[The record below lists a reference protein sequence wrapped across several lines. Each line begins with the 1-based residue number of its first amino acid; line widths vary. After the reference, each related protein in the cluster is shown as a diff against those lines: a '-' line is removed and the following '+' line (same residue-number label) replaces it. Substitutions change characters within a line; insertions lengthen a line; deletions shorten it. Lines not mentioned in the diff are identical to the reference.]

1 MKKVIFTIMMSCIA
15 VLAMAQKTV
24 ITGVLVDS
32 TLQEAEP
39 YATVRIFKVGKQQKP
54 AAMGLTDLEGRF
66 RQEVNGSGKYIVQL
80 SSVGKHDAIRQIT
93 LGKEQ
98 TIDLG
103 TILISEDAQMLK
115 GVEIIAQKPL
125 VKMEVDK
132 MSYNVQEDNDSKAST
147 VLDMLRKVP
156 MVTVDGED
164 NISVNGSSS
173 FKVYVDGKPNMMMS
187 SAPSQV
193 FKAMPASMV
202 KSIEVV
208 TNPGAKYDAEGG
220 AGVLNIVM
228 NKEAASA
235 MGGGSM
241 DGYNGSIR
249 AQAGNRS
256 WGGSGFVS
264 GQKGKLSFSANVMYN
279 HATPGTTSTTMERE
293 QLGANGSTMKMESTS
308 KPKTPF
314 TMGNLNLSYEVDSM
328 SSIGLTAGI
337 TSFNMKN
344 DGYSTTTMGGMLN
357 GNGYSYGTT
366 TGTKMSRTSFN
377 GSLDYQRFLNKERT
391 SSLTLTYQLTYA
403 PTNNENDSKFD
414 ILSNDATWVDLT
426 NRSSKNEERTTDHIF
441 QADYT
446 TPLSKSTTLNAGLKF
461 SHRKATSDAK
471 YYLADVYSEDLSSL
485 YDYNNS
491 ILAGYAEFV
500 SKFGKWGAKAG
511 LRYEQTWQD
520 VDYHLGNGDDFKT
533 NYGNLVP
540 SANLSYNITPTTNIG
555 LTYNMRISRP
565 GISYLNPYVDRSNP
579 TALTYG
585 NPDLKTEKTHS
596 VGLVF
601 NTFSSKLMLNVN
613 LRHSFTDNAIEQ
625 YSFYDSNNLLNTTY
639 DNTAKNHVT
648 SLNVYANWLLHKN
661 TRLFL
666 NGGVDYSDMRS
677 QALDLKNSGWHANA
691 MVGLQQT
698 LPANFKL
705 GAYLITSTK
714 RYSLQGWST
723 GFNMLTA
730 NISKTFFDDKLTLTL
745 SGLTPLGNGGKLNIE
760 NYTHGKDFT
769 NHMQINVPIQSF
781 SFTIAYNFGNTKK
794 QFKQRQTRVE
804 NDYIEHQSQGETINN
819 AQMGGSN

>member
-1 MKKVIFTIMMSCIA
+1 MRKTIFTIVLSIIA
-15 VLAMAQKTV
+15 TLAMAQKTV

-39 YATVRIFKVGKQQKP
+39 YATVRIFKAGKQKNP
-54 AAMGLTDLEGRF
+54 VAMGLTDLDGRF
-66 RQEVNGSGKYIVQL
+66 RQEVSGSGKHIVQL
-80 SSVGKHDAIRQIT
+80 SSVGKRDVVRQIT

-98 TIDLG
+98 KIDLG
-103 TILISEDAQMLK
+103 TILISEDATMLK

-193 FKAMPASMV
+193 FKAMPAAMV

-228 NKEAASA
+228 NKEAAAA

-241 DGYNGSIR
+241 DGYNGNVR
-249 AQAGNRS
+249 VQAGNKS
-256 WGGSGFVS
+256 WGGSAFVS
-264 GQKGKLSFSANVMYN
+264 GQKGKLTFSANAMYN
-279 HATPGTTSTTMERE
+279 HSNPGETTTTMERE
-293 QLGANGSTMKMESTS
+293 QLGAVTSMMETESSS

-314 TMGNLNLSYEVDSM
+314 GMGNLSLSYEIDSM
-328 SSIGLTAGI
+328 STLGFTAGI

-344 DGYSTTTMGGMLN
+344 NGYSKTLMGGTMY

-366 TGTKMSRTSFN
+366 TDTKMGRTSFN
-377 GSLDYQRFLNKERT
+377 GSLDYQRFLNAART

-403 PTNNENDSKFD
+403 PTNNETDSKFD
-414 ILSNDATWVDLT
+414 LLSSDYMGMDLT
-426 NRSSKNEERTTDHIF
+426 DRFSKNKERTTDHIF

-446 TPLSKSTTLNAGLKF
+446 TPLSSAITLNAGLKF

-471 YYLADVYSEDLSSL
+471 YYLEDVYAPNLSSE
-485 YDYNNS
+485 YKYNNS
-491 ILAGYAEFV
+491 ILASYAEFV
-500 SKFGKWGAKAG
+500 SKFGKWGMKAG
-511 LRYEQTWQD
+511 VRYEQTWQK
-520 VDYHLGNGDDFKT
+520 VNYELGNGEDFKT

-540 SANLSYNITPTTNIG
+540 SASLSYNFAPTTNIG

-565 GISYLNPYVDRSNP
+565 GI
-579 TALTYG
+579 T
-585 NPDLKTEKTHS
+585 
-596 VGLVF
+596 
-601 NTFSSKLMLNVN
+601 LMLNLN

-625 YSFYDSNNLLNTTY
+625 FSFYDSDNLLNTTY

-648 SLNVYANWLLHKN
+648 SFNAYIQWMLHKN

-677 QALDLKNSGWHANA
+677 EALDLKNSGWHANA
-691 MVGLQQT
+691 MLGLQQT
-698 LPANFKL
+698 LPADFKL

-714 RYSLQGWST
+714 RYNLQGWST
-723 GFNMLTA
+723 GFNLLTA
-730 NISKTFFDDKLTLTL
+730 NISKTLFNDKLTLTL
-745 SGLTPLGNGGKLNIE
+745 SAMTPIGNGGKLNIE
-760 NYTHGKDFT
+760 SYTHGKDFT
-769 NHMQINVPIQSF
+769 NHMQVKVPLQSF
-781 SFTIAYNFGNTKK
+781 SISIAYNFGNTKK
-794 QFKQRQTRVE
+794 QFRQHQSRVE
-804 NDYIEHQSQGETINN
+804 NDYIEQQSQGETINN
-819 AQMGGSN
+819 TQMGQQ

>member
-1 MKKVIFTIMMSCIA
+1 MRKTIFTIVLSIIA
-15 VLAMAQKTV
+15 TLAMAQKTV

-39 YATVRIFKVGKQQKP
+39 YATVRIFKAGKQKNP
-54 AAMGLTDLEGRF
+54 VAMGLTDLDGRF
-66 RQEVNGSGKYIVQL
+66 RQEVSGSGKHIVQL
-80 SSVGKHDAIRQIT
+80 SSVGKRDVVRQIT

-98 TIDLG
+98 KIDLG
-103 TILISEDAQMLK
+103 TILISEDATMLK

-193 FKAMPASMV
+193 FKAMPAAMV

-228 NKEAASA
+228 NKEAAAA

-241 DGYNGSIR
+241 DGYNGNVR
-249 AQAGNRS
+249 VQAGNKS
-256 WGGSGFVS
+256 WGGSAFVS
-264 GQKGKLSFSANVMYN
+264 GQKGKLTFSANAMYN
-279 HATPGTTSTTMERE
+279 HSNPGETTTTMERE
-293 QLGANGSTMKMESTS
+293 QLGAVTSMMETESRS

-314 TMGNLNLSYEVDSM
+314 GMGNLSLSYEIDSM
-328 SSIGLTAGI
+328 STLGFTAGI

-344 DGYSTTTMGGMLN
+344 NGYSKTLMGGTMY

-366 TGTKMSRTSFN
+366 TDTKMGRTSFN
-377 GSLDYQRFLNKERT
+377 GSLDYQRFLNAART

-403 PTNNENDSKFD
+403 PTNNETDSKFD
-414 ILSNDATWVDLT
+414 LLSSDYMGMDLT
-426 NRSSKNEERTTDHIF
+426 DRFSKNKERTTDHIF

-446 TPLSKSTTLNAGLKF
+446 TPLSSAITLNAGLKF

-471 YYLADVYSEDLSSL
+471 YYLEDVYAPNLSSE
-485 YDYNNS
+485 YKYNNS
-491 ILAGYAEFV
+491 ILASYAEFV
-500 SKFGKWGAKAG
+500 SKFGKWGMKAG
-511 LRYEQTWQD
+511 VRYEQTWQK
-520 VDYHLGNGDDFKT
+520 VNYELGNGEDFKT

-540 SANLSYNITPTTNIG
+540 SASLSYNFAPTTNIG

-565 GISYLNPYVDRSNP
+565 GITYLNPYVDRSNP

-585 NPDLKTEKTHS
+585 NPDLETEKIHS
-596 VGLVF
+596 LGLVF
-601 NTFSSKLMLNVN
+601 NSFTSKLMLNLN

-625 YSFYDSNNLLNTTY
+625 FSFYDSDNLLNTTY

-648 SLNVYANWLLHKN
+648 SFNAYIQWMLHKN

-677 QALDLKNSGWHANA
+677 EALDLKNSGWHANA
-691 MVGLQQT
+691 MLGLQQT
-698 LPANFKL
+698 LPADFKL

-714 RYSLQGWST
+714 RYNLQGWST
-723 GFNMLTA
+723 GFNLLAA
-730 NISKTFFDDKLTLTL
+730 NISKTLFNDKLTLTL
-745 SGLTPLGNGGKLNIE
+745 SAMTPIGNGGKLNIE
-760 NYTHGKDFT
+760 SYTHGKDFT
-769 NHMQINVPIQSF
+769 NHMQVKVPLQSF
-781 SFTIAYNFGNTKK
+781 SISIAYNFGNTKK
-794 QFKQRQTRVE
+794 QFRQHQSRVE
-804 NDYIEHQSQGETINN
+804 NDYIEQQSQGETINN
-819 AQMGGSN
+819 AQMGQQ